1 MSTNNSNNENNEKSI
16 NDNLSSSV
24 PKVTNTN
31 ATSRKKVTK
40 KPSRNG
46 QQPNLNSSYEHH
58 LEKWLENASKM
69 NFDYNNFDGNWP
81 LMNSSSGAT
90 NRKGNHLQYSS
101 ADPISL
107 PPHINLDSSPSI
119 SAFMNFNTQFRQ
131 QYPHLIQRQQS
142 ASPISN
148 DPLTSL
154 STQPDFYSL
163 PTFGSTKIDKIPSTD
178 QEKLNDVINQSKRFN
193 DLLID
198 DTPHSNMNSTR
209 PNESSA
215 EDELDEEG
223 QTDEDNDK
231 QQKLENGA
239 SSNDLN
245 NRNIFRTLLKQIH
258 LLHETNSKLFRSLH
272 ETKGGNYTPGIV
284 TDLIREV
291 RDAGRVRDES
301 LMNRVKAL
309 IEEKS
314 WSHNETNMRVLRE
327 LEEVKVHLHNVKLE
341 RQTTN
346 ERLLKLEDEVRT
358 IKAFLGVNNNPF
370 QQYSHFTTPPN
381 NSNLAIHDQTKRN
394 SNLSLNYG
402 VINSTGDNFQFDDQ
416 PSNFHQHRHP
426 SQSPPKRHETSLN
439 ENDEDSFDKSHVIQL
454 EKDTLKLR
462 RDLQDALAGKKHAE
476 SRIIALEHVVTSL
489 KSPSQQTNTNHHPTT
504 KNNTNN
510 SANKNSLQSEFHQP
524 QQHQLQIQINGG
536 DVKRKIS
543 TIEHSQPKNGSVT
556 TTQTVTKLLSPP
568 KGVKASQVTL
578 STSGP
583 ITDL

>member
-24 PKVTNTN
+24 PKTTNTN
-31 ATSRKKVTK
+31 VTSRKKVTK

-81 LMNSSSGAT
+81 IMNSGSGAT

-107 PPHINLDSSPSI
+107 PQHINLDSSPSI

-215 EDELDEEG
+215 EDDLDEEG

-272 ETKGGNYTPGIV
+272 ETKVEMEALKYSPSWNLRHRRDSVSGLSVHSQPFGYAAGIASPAPTYHSQGGNYTPGIV

-358 IKAFLGVNNNPF
+358 MKAFLGVNNNPF

-381 NSNLAIHDQTKRN
+381 NSNLAINDQTKRN

-426 SQSPPKRHETSLN
+426 SPPKRHDTSLN

-462 RDLQDALAGKKHAE
+462 RDLQDAIASKKHAE
-476 SRIIALEHVVTSL
+476 SRIIAISSASTAPTSD
-489 KSPSQQTNTNHHPTT
+489 P
-504 KNNTNN
+504 
-510 SANKNSLQSEFHQP
+510 NKWW
-524 QQHQLQIQINGG
+524 
-536 DVKRKIS
+536 
-543 TIEHSQPKNGSVT
+543 
-556 TTQTVTKLLSPP
+556 
-568 KGVKASQVTL
+568 
-578 STSGP
+578 
-583 ITDL
+583 

>member
-24 PKVTNTN
+24 PKTTNTN
-31 ATSRKKVTK
+31 VTSRKKVTK

-81 LMNSSSGAT
+81 IMNSGSGAT

-107 PPHINLDSSPSI
+107 PQHINLDSSPSI

-215 EDELDEEG
+215 EDDLDEEG

-358 IKAFLGVNNNPF
+358 MKAFLGVNNNPF

-381 NSNLAIHDQTKRN
+381 NSNLAINDQTKRN

-426 SQSPPKRHETSLN
+426 SPPKRHDTSLN

-462 RDLQDALAGKKHAE
+462 RDLQDAIASKKHAE
-476 SRIIALEHVVTSL
+476 SRIIALEHMVTSL
-489 KSPSQQTNTNHHPTT
+489 KSPSQQTNTHHHPTT

-568 KGVKASQVTL
+568 KSVKATQVTL